1 MRNPF
6 RNVALSK
13 TLLALPLVVAC
24 GDDGNDV
31 TDTDDDPPAETA
43 SLRVVHASAGAPA
56 VDVYAEGID
65 EPLIS
70 DLAYGEASAYIE
82 VPAGTYNIQVRAAGA
97 PTTEDPV
104 YQTGDLSLAADATVT
119 AIAAGDL
126 ASDDE
131 ADRFRVL
138 ALAEGFGA
146 AGDGARVRV
155 VHASYDAPTV
165 GIDVGNDDP
174 SAPELD
180 GLARFA
186 DSGAAGVELPA
197 GSALQLGIAAGGDTV
212 TAFTTPELP
221 AGGELFVIAIGRLG
235 ELPRQDTGFSLLA
248 VGPSGVIGRIPQN
261 PTVFALHASPDA
273 PTVDI
278 REASGDAL
286 LIGDL
291 AYGELGQ
298 VQVPP
303 GSYTLDVYGAGAEPG
318 APAASAATPTLAAG
332 ERYLAIASGFLS
344 PIGDEEPFQLLAVAD
359 EFALEAS
366 GARVR
371 AIHASPDAPVVDI
384 GTVTGI
390 IMDAPRLLED
400 VPFTGASDG
409 EGLAVPAA
417 ELTLGIAAAD
427 SANAAATFDV
437 TTADGLRTFAV
448 AMGALSPAKDE
459 ASFELGLVITSS
471 WPWTVARVAPNPF

>member
-1 MRNPF
+1 MRKIS
-6 RNVALSK
+6 RSLSLSK
-13 TLLALPLVVAC
+13 VLLALPLVVAC
-24 GDDGNDV
+24 GDDGTDDD
-31 TDTDDDPPAETA
+31 DTDDDLPTETA

-56 VDVYAEGID
+56 VDIYAEGID
-65 EPLIS
+65 EPLIA

-82 VPAGTYNIQVRAAGA
+82 VPAGTYNVQVRAAGA
-97 PTTEDPV
+97 PITDAPV
-104 YQTGDLSLAADATVT
+104 YQTGDLTLAADATVT

-131 ADRFRVL
+131 ADSFRVL

-146 AGDGARVRV
+146 AGEGARVRV
-155 VHASYDAPTV
+155 VHAGYDAPTV

-174 SAPELD
+174 AAPELD

-186 DSGAAGVELPA
+186 DSGEAGVELPA
-197 GSALQLGIAAGGDTV
+197 GSALQLGIAAGDETV
-212 TAFTTPELP
+212 TAFTTPALP
-221 AGGELFVIAIGRLG
+221 EGGELFVIAVGRLG
-235 ELPRQDTGFSLLA
+235 ELPRQATGFSLLA

-278 REASGDAL
+278 REASGDGLLVGAL
-286 LIGDL
+286 E
-291 AYGELGQ
+291 YGQLGQ

-303 GSYTLDVYGAGAEPG
+303 GSYTLDFYGAGAEPG
-318 APAASAATPTLAAG
+318 TPAASAETPALAAG

-344 PIGDEEPFQLLAVAD
+344 PIGEEEPFQLLAFAD

-371 AIHASPDAPVVDI
+371 AVHASPDAPEVDI
-384 GTVTGI
+384 GTATGLL
-390 IMDAPRLLED
+390 MDDPRLLED
-400 VPFTGASDG
+400 VPFTAASGG
-409 EGLAVPAA
+409 EGLEVPAA
-417 ELTLGIAAAD
+417 NLTLGIAAAGA
-427 SANAAATFDV
+427 ANAAAAFDV

-448 AMGALSPAKDE
+448 AMGALSASKGE
-459 ASFELGLVITSS
+459 ESFELGLVITST
-471 WPWTVARVAPNPF
+471 WPWSVARVQPNGK